1 MENRQYN
8 SSNRE
13 RESSRNNNSSSLA
26 KAEQQHRHS
35 LEKTAQITYRIGKI
49 CGLIYNLAFL
59 YFIFSLIEKNKS
71 DLALKLFIANAL
83 LIAIFLISQSLKG
96 RKFSKNNFNKNR
108 TPQRNKPSLRK

>member
-13 RESSRNNNSSSLA
+13 RESSRTNNSSLA
-26 KAEQQHRHS
+26 KIEQQHRHN
-35 LEKTAQITYRIGKI
+35 LEKTAQITYRVGKI

-71 DLALKLFIANAL
+71 DLALKIFIVNAL

-108 TPQRNKPSLRK
+108 TPQRNRSSSRN